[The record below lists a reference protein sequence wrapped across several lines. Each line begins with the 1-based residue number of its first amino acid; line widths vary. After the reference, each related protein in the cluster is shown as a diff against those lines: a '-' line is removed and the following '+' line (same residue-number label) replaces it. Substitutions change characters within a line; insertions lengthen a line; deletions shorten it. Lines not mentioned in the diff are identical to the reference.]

1 MPKNPHPPRGGGGS
15 KKSAPA
21 PLGAEDT
28 SFIVFSNS
36 KSDSKKSKKADP
48 VAKNDTA
55 DKGKGKS
62 KGAPEQPEDAP
73 KKPDVRTVIGGASWT
88 GKLPVNMLS
97 EHCQKQKW
105 AKPEYTMTKV
115 KDGFVSHVIL
125 KATNPK
131 TRETTTLPPIRL
143 PIEKQDLAVQ
153 PTALEARH
161 FAATYTLFR
170 IASMKNIH
178 MMMPPT
184 YKDLWKGAFAD
195 MKKEDVKSG
204 RGWMYEADPF
214 VAHKEREQAKAEAEK
229 KREEAAKQRE
239 NAKNQPAGSSS
250 NIMRGWT
257 RVPKLDMGKRIRAEI
272 EGLIRRD
279 AVWNPHSVK
288 ISPAE
293 RSALI
298 VEIVKLGFRKSHVE
312 EAAEVCKD
320 REEILE
326 WLLIHVPEDDLPP
339 WSLPEGYTAGI
350 SMASGNLKREA
361 AIKRLAA
368 TGYAMELCEEALDTF
383 DGDEAKAAGL
393 LQARLL
399 GDDELA
405 EQLSGATIGD
415 ETEPQEDVWAE
426 EQVILASIYDE
437 KYSTT
442 GQDQCQIRLE
452 IVDGTKTEFLLNV
465 RKPAGLYPNV
475 LPIISINAKIPA
487 YIRLSIIRQALS
499 HAREN
504 FLGEQMIFNIVD
516 WLEHEIPS
524 IIDNPGRLTDVSSA
538 ISAADTGVHAEAIK
552 QKEKRQRRPKP
563 VNLRP
568 GSQISQRMLEQWRTK
583 QASPDQQRMLRA
595 RQNLPAWKLLPDI
608 VEAVKN
614 YQVVI
619 ISGETGSGK
628 STQSVQ
634 FILDDMIQRQLGEAA
649 NIVCTQPRRISAL
662 GLADRVA
669 DERCTAV
676 GDEVGYSI
684 RGESR
689 QKPGVT
695 KLTFMTTG
703 VLLRRLQTSGG
714 RPDDVVASLADIT
727 HVVVDEVHERSL
739 DTDFLLVLLRDVL
752 KKRNDLRVIL
762 MSATLDADVF
772 ASFFKPAVGQVGMVE
787 IAGRTHP
794 VTDYYVDDVI
804 RMSGF
809 NGHSADEDWED
820 EESQKNIGGTLRSIG
835 MRINYDLIAQ
845 TVHHIDAELGA
856 QDGAILIFL
865 PGTMEIDRTIQALRS
880 MPNVHALPLHA
891 SLLPAEQRRVFPP
904 PPKGKRKVIASTNV
918 AETSIT
924 IEDVVAVIDTGRVKE
939 TSFDPANNMVKLAET
954 WASRAAC
961 KQRRGRAGR
970 VRAGTCYKL
979 YTRNVERDKMMERP
993 EPEIRRVPLEQLCL
1007 SVKAMGVQDVTSFLA
1022 GALTPPDSIAVE
1034 GALELLGRMGAID
1047 GDEMTALGRHLA
1059 VVPADLR
1066 CAKLMVYGATF
1077 GCLESCLTIASILT
1091 VRSPFVSPQ
1100 AKREESKAARSAF
1113 AKGQGDLIA
1122 DLRAYEQWSGF
1133 KEKGIS
1139 FRDLRAFC
1147 EQNFLSL
1154 QTLNDITSTRRQ
1166 YLSSLQETGFI
1177 PLRYSS
1183 YSDFGAQEVASLN
1196 RHGANDALLRA
1207 LVAGAFNPQIAR
1219 IDFPDKKFAASVS
1232 GAVELDPEAKTIKY
1246 FNQENGRVFVHPS
1259 STVFDAQGF
1268 PGGATFM
1275 SYFTKMATSKV
1286 FMRDLT
1292 PAILPLLATLTTA
1305 IPTIPV
1311 TVFEEVALIPA
1322 DNSTAVSALPAATA
1336 TALAGSKRNTGW
1348 AGIYYCR
1355 NTNWQGP
1362 CAHTWLKIGQCMNFP
1377 GGWDNHIESFGP
1389 DPGPHYCVLHSQ
1401 PNCGGAEPKFPIRH
1415 PGSRNTDE
1423 FGQKKRASSVRCSY

>member
-1 MPKNPHPPRGGGGS
+1 MPRNPHPPRGGGSS
-15 KKSAPA
+15 KKSAPP

-36 KSDSKKSKKADP
+36 KGDSKKSKKADNA
-48 VAKNDTA
+48 AKPDTS

-131 TRETTTLPPIRL
+131 THETTTLPPIRL

-195 MKKEDVKSG
+195 MKKEDAKNG
-204 RGWMYEADPF
+204 KAWMYEADPF
-214 VAHKEREQAKAEAEK
+214 VAQKEREQAKAEAEK
-229 KREEAAKQRE
+229 KREEVAKQRE
-239 NAKNQPAGSSS
+239 KAKNGQPSGAN

-272 EGLIRRD
+272 ERLIRRD

-288 ISPAE
+288 ISSAE
-293 RSALI
+293 RSAL
-298 VEIVKLGFRKSHVE
+298 VDEIVKLGFRKSHVD
-312 EAAEVCKD
+312 EAAEICKD

-368 TGYAMELCEEALDTF
+368 TGYATELCEEALDTF

-393 LQARLL
+393 LQAQLL
-399 GDDELA
+399 GDDGLA
-405 EQLSGATIGD
+405 EQLSSAAIVD
-415 ETEPQEDVWAE
+415 ETGPEEDVWAE
-426 EQVILASIYDE
+426 EQIILASIYDE
-437 KYSTT
+437 KYSTA

-452 IVDGTKTEFLLNV
+452 IVNGTKTEFLLNV
-465 RKPAGLYPNV
+465 RKPVGLYPNA

-487 YIRLSIIRQALS
+487 YIRLSIIRQALG
-499 HAREN
+499 HAKEN
-504 FLGEQMIFNIVD
+504 FLGEQMVFNIVD

-552 QKEKRQRRPKP
+552 QKERRQRRPKP
-563 VNLRP
+563 ANLRP
-568 GSQISQRMLEQWRTK
+568 GSQASQRMLEQWRIK
-583 QASPDQQRMLRA
+583 QTSPDQQRMLRA

-614 YQVVI
+614 HQVVI

-634 FILDDMIQRQLGEAA
+634 FILDDLIQRQLGESA

-669 DERCTAV
+669 DERCSVV

-762 MSATLDADVF
+762 MSATLDAEVF

-809 NGHSADEDWED
+809 NGHTADEDWED
-820 EESQKNIGGTLRSIG
+820 EEAQKNIGGTLRSIG

-845 TVHHIDAELGA
+845 TVYHIDAELGA

-891 SLLPAEQRRVFPP
+891 SLLPAEQRRVFLA
-904 PPKGKRKVIASTNV
+904 PPKGTRKVIASTNV

-993 EPEIRRVPLEQLCL
+993 DPEIRRVPLEQLCL
-1007 SVKAMGVQDVTSFLA
+1007 SVKAMGVKDVAGFLA

-1113 AKGQGDLIA
+1113 GKGQGDLIA

-1183 YSDFGAQEVASLN
+1183 YSDVGAQEVASLN
-1196 RHGANDALLRA
+1196 RHSANDALVRA

-1292 PAILPLLATLTTA
+1292 PFNAYSLLLFSGPITLDTLGRGIVVDGWLRLRGWA
-1305 IPTIPV
+1305 RIGV
-1311 TVFEEVALIPA
+1311 L
-1322 DNSTAVSALPAATA
+1322 VSRLRMMLDE
-1336 TALAGSKRNTGW
+1336 ALARKIDDPTTDLANSDVV
-1348 AGIYYCR
+1348 GI
-1355 NTNWQGP
+1355 
-1362 CAHTWLKIGQCMNFP
+1362 
-1377 GGWDNHIESFGP
+1377 
-1389 DPGPHYCVLHSQ
+1389 
-1401 PNCGGAEPKFPIRH
+1401 
-1415 PGSRNTDE
+1415 
-1423 FGQKKRASSVRCSY
+1423 VRKLVELDGLDR